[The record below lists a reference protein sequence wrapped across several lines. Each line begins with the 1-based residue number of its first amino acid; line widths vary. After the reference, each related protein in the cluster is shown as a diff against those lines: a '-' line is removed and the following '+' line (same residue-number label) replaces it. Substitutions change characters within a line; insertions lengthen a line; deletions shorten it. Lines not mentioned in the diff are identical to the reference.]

1 MSIKSRIDSDI
12 KQAMLDGKKELV
24 TTLRGLKSAILYAEV
39 AKGLREQ
46 GLPEEEE
53 ISVLAKEAKKRQE
66 SADMYRQ
73 GGDEERAKAEATEKQ
88 IIETYLPAQLS
99 PEDLNKLVEE
109 VVRELEVSGMQAMG
123 QVIAKVKERSQ
134 GRADGATI
142 ARVVKE
148 KLAA

>member
-12 KQAMLDGKKELV
+12 KRAMLDGQKDLV

-46 GLPEEEE
+46 GLPAEDE
-53 ISVLAKEAKKRQE
+53 IAVLGKEAKKRQE

-73 GGDEERAKAEATEKQ
+73 GGNEKRAEAEAAEKL
-88 IIETYLPAQLS
+88 IIEAYLPAQMSGDDLS
-99 PEDLNKLVEE
+99 KLVEE
-109 VVRELEVSGMQAMG
+109 VVRELDATSMQAMG

-134 GRADGATI
+134 GRADGAVI
-142 ARVVKE
+142 ASVVKE
-148 KLAA
+148 KLST